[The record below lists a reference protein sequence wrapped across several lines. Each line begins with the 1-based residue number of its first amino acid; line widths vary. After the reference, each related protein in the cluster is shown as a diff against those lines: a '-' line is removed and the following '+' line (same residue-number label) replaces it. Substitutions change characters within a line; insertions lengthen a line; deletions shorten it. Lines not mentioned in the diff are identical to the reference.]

1 VNIILYRILLNKIGL
16 YTYPSVSRM
25 NLSAAECVY
34 TLCSENTHLQFL
46 SYLLFLRYIH
56 CNFCLNLAIN
66 HVDYESVSWCFF
78 LNTVY
83 LASGWFAPQ
92 LCPWTPLEIFLFLE
106 QTSLNVRN
114 K

>member
-1 VNIILYRILLNKIGL
+1 MCYKQKCKVVSLNL
-16 YTYPSVSRM
+16 AHP
-25 NLSAAECVY
+25 VY

-83 LASGWFAPQ
+83 LASGWFAPSSA
-92 LCPWTPLEIFLFLE
+92 PGPRWRSSYFLSK
-106 QTSLNVRN
+106 QA
-114 K
+114 